1 VTAVGAANVPIVL
14 AGILGGST
22 NLLGSTKN
30 STPSAFGF
38 GHLGPDVGSSRG
50 MKTDSHVEELN
61 ARTGGASG
69 LRYSVGR
76 SCRGWGLILRLTLR
90 ASTGSLWDHECH
102 YVKARQE
109 RRTGANSRDNR
120 TYAQYVLHDEIA

>member
-1 VTAVGAANVPIVL
+1 M
-14 AGILGGST
+14 S
-22 NLLGSTKN
+22 
-30 STPSAFGF
+30 
-38 GHLGPDVGSSRG
+38 DESSRLTSSQPKHQHG
-50 MKTDSHVEELN
+50 GRAVALFEDVEELN

-69 LRYSVGR
+69 LRYNVGR
-76 SCRGWGLILRLTLR
+76 SCRGLRLTLR

-109 RRTGANSRDNR
+109 CRTGANSRDNR